1 MLPDH
6 IDDLPIEVLLKGLKK
21 IDIDIGEFMYQLL
34 NDNPKAIMIYA
45 RIYIEYNTS

>member
-1 MLPDH
+1 MLPDQ
-6 IDDLPIEVLLKGLKK
+6 INSIPPEILFDMLRELDM
-21 IDIDIGEFMYQLL
+21 DIGEFMYQLL